1 MLLFLSVDSFQ
12 IEHGACIF
20 ATTRSDNE
28 IAADK
33 CEYKLDDDEVEDVD
47 EVDEAND
54 EDGFDEEARCK
65 KYQRRSLECF
75 VEKRKIWLY
84 IKTGQGG
91 SMSNILTN

>member
-1 MLLFLSVDSFQ
+1 MCLTVDLFQ

-33 CEYKLDDDEVEDVD
+33 CEHKLDDDEVDEVE
-47 EVDEAND
+47 EVDEAEE

-65 KYQRRSLECF
+65 
-75 VEKRKIWLY
+75 
-84 IKTGQGG
+84 
-91 SMSNILTN
+91 